1 MEGLESA
8 EPWKLATRGLKDSD
22 DEKLASK
29 EAWNTNDT
37 EKMISPPAKKLK
49 LEDPVKLEGENKE
62 NIIGQALAV
71 STPTADKS
79 RNETEEALR
88 KLGSDIMV
96 TPKSE
101 IKSESKF
108 APRVTP
114 NGDRLNMFN
123 HSAYFNMS
131 LSPVVL
137 NGAVTIT
144 PKEGSNS
151 YYGLSIP
158 GLGDK
163 AQEKPWFNLMA
174 RADSPPPGQDS
185 ITDTDF
191 HPGKTQMPDIDAA
204 PQISLLEKKLEIV
217 KEMNKE
223 RSRLPIPV
231 GK

>member
-37 EKMISPPAKKLK
+37 EKMNSPPAKKLK

-101 IKSESKF
+101 IKSESKL

-123 HSAYFNMS
+123 HSICPFLQWY
-131 LSPVVL
+131 
-137 NGAVTIT
+137 
-144 PKEGSNS
+144 
-151 YYGLSIP
+151 
-158 GLGDK
+158 
-163 AQEKPWFNLMA
+163 LMA
-174 RADSPPPGQDS
+174 Q
-185 ITDTDF
+185 
-191 HPGKTQMPDIDAA
+191 
-204 PQISLLEKKLEIV
+204 
-217 KEMNKE
+217 
-223 RSRLPIPV
+223 
-231 GK
+231 